1 MDNQSTNNLEDIAS
15 KTNAYAGSALG
26 VYPLQVLDM
35 RWAAASRGG
44 KLRSTDL
51 RDNQEV
57 NHVTSAKFPDPHEQ
71 IGYGLNG
78 CFSVRPSDGVFV
90 FADSGNKKKPG
101 ALVLQQKKSE
111 MASTAKQTKVGTP
124 DIKTLTGLHMNPFLI
139 RRPSSAMTPERG
151 WMASL
156 FPVFVMAN
164 AVDTTVMIAAQAVV
178 VKLLQ
183 LLMGD
188 DDPELGTVR
197 QERKD
202 LGTLIIDNQDFE
214 QRILN
219 GTVHS
224 T

>member
-1 MDNQSTNNLEDIAS
+1 MDNQSNNNLEDIAS

-26 VYPLQVLDM
+26 VHPLQVLDM

-101 ALVLQQKKSE
+101 AWFFSKRSQRWRVLLSKLRLVL
-111 MASTAKQTKVGTP
+111 
-124 DIKTLTGLHMNPFLI
+124 LI
-139 RRPSSAMTPERG
+139 SR
-151 WMASL
+151 L
-156 FPVFVMAN
+156 
-164 AVDTTVMIAAQAVV
+164 
-178 VKLLQ
+178 
-183 LLMGD
+183 
-188 DDPELGTVR
+188 
-197 QERKD
+197 
-202 LGTLIIDNQDFE
+202 
-214 QRILN
+214 
-219 GTVHS
+219 
-224 T
+224 